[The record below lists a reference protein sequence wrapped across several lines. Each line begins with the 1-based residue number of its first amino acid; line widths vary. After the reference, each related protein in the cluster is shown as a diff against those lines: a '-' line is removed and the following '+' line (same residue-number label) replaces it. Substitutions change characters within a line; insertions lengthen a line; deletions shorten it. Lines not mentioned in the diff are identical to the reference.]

1 MVSRLSAGRVQA
13 GQLINI
19 QSEKTLELEI
29 SRQDKGL
36 FGSNP
41 GDGKVPFDLHLSG
54 LKHSFHPSFLIIS
67 MLKEIKSLYNIYFF
81 LEDDLIDWSP
91 NSPEAFLMKSNEN

>member
-1 MVSRLSAGRVQA
+1 MVSRLSAGPVQA

-19 QSEKTLELEI
+19 QREKTLLEI

-67 MLKEIKSLYNIYFF
+67 MLKEIKSLCDIYFF